1 MSLAPTRRVDRGR
14 GHSYLMDGE
23 PADGVTWVID
33 HGLAKPALIGWAA
46 NATAGYAVDHWSEL
60 AELPI
65 SRRLDVLKRC
75 RYEERDA
82 AARRGTEVHGYAHAL
97 AAGEDV
103 TPPDELLGHV
113 DAYLAF
119 ADVWQPSEILTEVTV
134 GNRRYRYMGTL
145 DAVAKLADGQTWL
158 LDFKTNR
165 SGVYIESALQ
175 LAAYR
180 HAEWY
185 LGINGDELPMPEVD
199 QCGVLWLRADG
210 FDLYPIDASEQTFRK
225 FLHAQQVAR
234 FITAPKEAVIGESLN
249 APEVVA

>member
-1 MSLAPTRRVDRGR
+1 M
-14 GHSYLMDGE
+14 
-23 PADGVTWVID
+23 
-33 HGLAKPALIGWAA
+33 
-46 NATAGYAVDHWSEL
+46 
-60 AELPI
+60 
-65 SRRLDVLKRC
+65 
-75 RYEERDA
+75 
-82 AARRGTEVHGYAHAL
+82 
-97 AAGEDV
+97 

-119 ADVWQPSEILTEVTV
+119 ADAWQPFELLTESMV

-145 DAVAKLADGQTWL
+145 DFVGKLGDGKTWL

-185 LGINGDELPMPEVD
+185 LDADGNEQPMPEVD
-199 QCGVLWLRADG
+199 ECGVLWLRADG

-225 FLHAQQVAR
+225 FLYAQQVAR
-234 FITAPKEAVIGESLN
+234 FITAPKEAVIGESLVR
-249 APEVVA
+249 ARGRGMSVVPYEPRLRWSGYGIPPSSWRTRSAALISCPSACAAIPPQSRRRCSTATRSASGRCRAWRKSP